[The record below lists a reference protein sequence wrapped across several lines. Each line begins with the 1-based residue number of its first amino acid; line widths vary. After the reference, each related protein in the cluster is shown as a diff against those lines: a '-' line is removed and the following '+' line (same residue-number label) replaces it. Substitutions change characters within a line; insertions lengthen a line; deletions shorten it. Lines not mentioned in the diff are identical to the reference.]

1 VNKDKL
7 DKHMAQDDHDSITL
21 HLRNNDEM
29 HKRMAQSDD
38 GNITLLPRKIRLAA
52 AHIE

>member
-1 VNKDKL
+1 
-7 DKHMAQDDHDSITL
+7 MAQDDHDSITL